1 MISSAWALAWGSF
14 PPLHPQ
20 PGPSG
25 KISASV
31 PASGPGYSEGMGGDQ
46 FCSVNVYL
54 VFFFF
59 FLCARHTTLYLFSQA

>member
-54 VFFFF
+54 VFFVFF
-59 FLCARHTTLYLFSQA
+59 FPVC